1 MSFSDIF
8 KKSFLEGYASTEL
21 TTTSI
26 AACLLIAGALGIY
39 IFFAYRFLCRKAFF
53 NKNFSIA
60 LIAIAEITAAII
72 LTVQSNVVI
81 SLGMVGALSIVRF
94 RTAIKDPLDLIFL
107 FWAISIGII
116 CGAGL
121 ALVALLLTLI
131 VSLLL
136 WVFNALP
143 IAKAPVLLLVSSS
156 DLEAESKVLE
166 TAAKHSRA
174 AVVKSRSLTAKQLD
188 LVVELRT
195 ADEAALTAAVMA
207 LEGTLSCSVVAHDG
221 EVTF

>member
-1 MSFSDIF
+1 MSTGDIF
-8 KKSFLEGYASTEL
+8 KKSFLEGYASGEITA
-21 TTTSI
+21 TTI
-26 AACLLIAGALGIY
+26 AACLLIAGLLGIY
-39 IFFAYRFLCRKAFF
+39 VFFAYRFLCRKAFF

-60 LIAIAEITAAII
+60 LIGIAEITAAII

-94 RTAIKDPLDLIFL
+94 RTAIKDPLDLVFL

-121 ALVALLLTLI
+121 ALVAVALSVV

-136 WVFNALP
+136 WIFNALP
-143 IAKAPVLLLVSSS
+143 IAKAPVLLLVSSG
-156 DLEAESKVLE
+156 DLKGEADIVK
-166 TAAKHSRA
+166 TAEAHCK
-174 AVVKSRSLTAKQLD
+174 AVTMKSRNLTTAQLD
-188 LVVELRT
+188 LIMEVRT
-195 ADEAALTAAVMA
+195 EDEAALTAAIMA
-207 LEGTLSCSVVAHDG
+207 LSGVTACSVVAHDG

>member
-1 MSFSDIF
+1 MSTGDIF
-8 KKSFLEGYASTEL
+8 KRSFLEGYASGEL
-21 TTTSI
+21 NATTI
-26 AACLLIAGALGIY
+26 LACLLIAALLGIF
-39 IFFAYRFLCRKAFF
+39 IFFVYRFLCRKAFF

-60 LIAIAEITAAII
+60 LISLAEITAAII

-107 FWAISIGII
+107 FWAISVGII

-121 ALVALLLTLI
+121 ALVALIL
-131 VSLLL
+131 SLFVAALL

-143 IAKAPVLLLVSSS
+143 IAKAPVLLLVSSHAP
-156 DLEAESKVLE
+156 DAEEDILKTVSSFCK
-166 TAAKHSRA
+166 SSI
-174 AVVKSRSLTAKQLD
+174 VKSRSRTAEQLD
-188 LVVELRT
+188 LIVELRQAKET
-195 ADEAALTAAVMA
+195 ELTAALIA
-207 LEGTLSCSVVAHDG
+207 LPGVFSATVVTHDG

>member
-1 MSFSDIF
+1 MSTGDIF
-8 KKSFLEGYASTEL
+8 KKSFLEGYASSEL
-21 TTTSI
+21 TTATI
-26 AACLLIAGALGIY
+26 LVCLLIAGLLGIY
-39 IFFAYRFLCRKAFF
+39 IFFTYRFLCRKAFF
-53 NKNFSIA
+53 SKNFSIA
-60 LIAIAEITAAII
+60 LIGIAEITAAII

-94 RTAIKDPLDLIFL
+94 RTAIKDPLDLVFL

-121 ALVALLLTLI
+121 ALVAVALSAVL
-131 VSLLL
+131 SLLL

-143 IAKAPVLLLVSSS
+143 IAKAPVLLLVSST
-156 DLEAESKVLE
+156 DLGAEKRILEA
-166 TAAKHSRA
+166 AAPLCKA
-174 AVVKSRSLTAKQLD
+174 AVVKSRNLTAAQLD
-188 LVVELRT
+188 LIVEVRT

-207 LEGTLSCSVVAHDG
+207 LEGTCACSVVAHDG

>member
-1 MSFSDIF
+1 MSISDIF
-8 KKSFLEGYASTEL
+8 KKSFLEGYASGEI
-21 TTTSI
+21 TTTTILS
-26 AACLLIAGALGIY
+26 CLAIAGLLGIF
-39 IFFAYRFLCRKAFF
+39 IFFVYRFLCRKAFF

-60 LIAIAEITAAII
+60 LIGIAEITAAVI

-107 FWAISIGII
+107 FWAIAIGII

-121 ALVALLLTLI
+121 ALVAVLLSAVLA
-131 VSLLL
+131 LLL
-136 WVFNALP
+136 WIFNALP
-143 IAKAPVLLLVSSS
+143 IAKAPVLLLVSSR
-156 DLEAESKVLE
+156 DLKAEAKVLE
-166 TAAKHSRA
+166 TAAKHSKA
-174 AVVKSRSLTAKQLD
+174 AVVKSRSLTPQQLD
-188 LVVELRT
+188 LIVELRT

-207 LEGTLSCSVVAHDG
+207 LEGTVSCSIVAHDG

>member
-8 KKSFLEGYASTEL
+8 KRSFLEGYASTEL
-21 TTTSI
+21 TVNSI
-26 AACLLIAGALGIY
+26 AVCLLIAAGLGIY
-39 IFFAYRFLCRKAFF
+39 IFFAYRILCRRAFF
-53 NKNFSIA
+53 NKNFSIS
-60 LIAIAEITAAII
+60 LIGMAVITAAVI

-107 FWAISIGII
+107 FWAISVGII

-121 ALVALLLTLI
+121 ALVAVLLCAVVSILLL
-131 VSLLL
+131 
-136 WVFNALP
+136 VFNAVP
-143 IAKAPVLLLVSSS
+143 IAKAPVLLVVSSRN
-156 DLEAESKVLE
+156 LNAERAIL
-166 TAAKHSRA
+166 AAARKHSRYA
-174 AVVKSRSLTAKQLD
+174 AVKSRSLTPWQLD
-188 LVVELRT
+188 LIVELRT

-207 LEGTLSCSVVAHDG
+207 LEGTVSCSVVAHDG

>member
-1 MSFSDIF
+1 MSTGDIF
-8 KKSFLEGYASTEL
+8 KKSFLEGYASSEL
-21 TTTSI
+21 TPVSI
-26 AACLLIAGALGIY
+26 LVCLLIAGALGVY

-60 LIAIAEITAAII
+60 LIGIAEITAAII

-121 ALVALLLTLI
+121 ALVAVLLSLA
-131 VSLLL
+131 VSVLV

-143 IAKAPVLLLVSSS
+143 VAKAPVLLLVSST
-156 DLEAESKVLE
+156 DPNAEASVLA
-166 TAAKHSRA
+166 AAKKHSSS
-174 AVVKSRSLTAKQLD
+174 AVVKSRSLTPRQLD
-188 LVVELRT
+188 LIFELKT

>member
-1 MSFSDIF
+1 MSTGDIF
-8 KKSFLEGYASTEL
+8 KKSFLEGYASGEL
-21 TTTSI
+21 TATTI
-26 AACLLIAGALGIY
+26 LACLLIAGLLGVY

-53 NKNFSIA
+53 NKNFSIS
-60 LIAIAEITAAII
+60 LIGIAEITAAII

-107 FWAISIGII
+107 FWAISVGII

-121 ALVALLLTLI
+121 ALVGVLLSVVL
-131 VSLLL
+131 SLLL
-136 WVFNALP
+136 WIFNALP
-143 IAKAPVLLLVSSS
+143 IAKAPVLLLVSSRE
-156 DLEAESKVLE
+156 LNAEAAVLE
-166 TAAKHSRA
+166 TAGKFSKA
-174 AVVKSRSLTAKQLD
+174 AAVKSRSLTSEQID
-188 LVVELRT
+188 LIVELRV

-207 LEGTLSCSVVAHDG
+207 LPGVTACSIVAHDG